1 MSSSKDIIPWEPYK
15 AAVNSNKKFKMKN
28 LQQGDLVK
36 YKIETDLIKFNDQR
50 PGHEFNDFD
59 FNLIEN
65 PSLPNAL
72 EKNFY
77 KNNIKRSMSTNL
89 AKNFTQDGKEGPN
102 FIDARFY
109 TDFNLM
115 KLANQ
120 LKKKSMTNIEN
131 KPVNIVGPMLEKKV
145 SDNFKAESTRIWK
158 NQSENYQARINYLEE
173 QIKGINEQLQI
184 QTEVNAELKKLLVAA
199 IGGEDMEYK
208 IERLVK
214 DKQRYEI
221 EIKCKTN
228 TINRLEEEIEQ
239 VSIQCDLWRSK
250 FLASKLLSEENS
262 TWLVKIIS
270 FMFFI
275 LFYLYQKRD
284 FKKR

>member
-1 MSSSKDIIPWEPYK
+1 MSSSKDSIPWEPYK
-15 AAVNSNKKFKMKN
+15 AAVNSRKKFKMKD
-28 LQQGDLVK
+28 LQQGDLIK
-36 YKIETDLIKFNDQR
+36 YEIETDLIKFNKQR
-50 PGHEFNDFD
+50 PGHDFD
-59 FNLIEN
+59 EFDF
-65 PSLPNAL
+65 SLFGNSSL
-72 EKNFY
+72 QNDLDSNFY

-120 LKKKSMTNIEN
+120 LKKKSMTKIEN
-131 KPVNIVGPMLEKKV
+131 KPVNIVGPMFEKNFPDTPK
-145 SDNFKAESTRIWK
+145 SDSARIWK

-184 QTEVNAELKKLLVAA
+184 QTEVNVELKKLLVAA

-221 EIKCKTN
+221 ELKSKTN
-228 TINRLEEEIEQ
+228 TISRLEEEIEQ

-262 TWLVKIIS
+262 TW
-270 FMFFI
+270 
-275 LFYLYQKRD
+275 
-284 FKKR
+284 